1 MDPKK
6 LKAFKLTLITT
17 EQGINMLAWNQRGD
31 GSVTLTEDEAEALTL
46 TLKGLYY
53 LAKAELE
60 PSND

>member
-1 MDPKK
+1 
-6 LKAFKLTLITT
+6 
-17 EQGINMLAWNQRGD
+17 MLAWNQRGD